1 MAMIR
6 RGKRSLLGW
15 VVRRSGGAL
24 GAVGMTGGCF
34 LVLPVIQAIANQAK
48 PDLILQE
55 VDSAFLPPPPP
66 PPEPEPEPE
75 PEEQDEPEPPPELDD
90 GPPPDLSTLEMS
102 LGGAGGGFAGPEIQL
117 DFDIAGGNDQSTDEL
132 FSLSQLDQ
140 PPRVRFA
147 ADPVLDRKAS
157 RLVKKQEH
165 VVYLKFIVDAEGRV
179 QNPRV
184 DSSTHPAFEG
194 IALKAI
200 KKWRFDPGKANG
212 QAVSFRMRLPITFAK
227 SQ

>member
-1 MAMIR
+1 M
-6 RGKRSLLGW
+6 
-15 VVRRSGGAL
+15 
-24 GAVGMTGGCF
+24 GAVSLTVGCF

-48 PDLILQE
+48 PDLLLQE
-55 VDSAFLPPPPP
+55 VDSAVLPPPPP

-90 GPPPDLSTLEMS
+90 GPPPDLSTLEMT
-102 LGGAGGGFAGPEIQL
+102 LGPGGGFAGPEIEISFG
-117 DFDIAGGNDQSTDEL
+117 FDDKKDQNTDDL
-132 FSLSQLDQ
+132 FNLSQLDQ
-140 PPRVRFA
+140 VPRVRYA
-147 ADPVLDRKAS
+147 ADPILDRKAS
-157 RLVKKQEH
+157 RLVKKQAHE
-165 VVYLKFIVDAEGRV
+165 VYLKFIVDAEGRV

-212 QAVSFRMRLPITFAK
+212 KAVSFRMRLPITFAQ